1 MNQHNILMMFPDMDS
16 EEMYTIQALMQG
28 MTEQQQQ
35 QFLSVYKGKRKDRTL
50 MLVLALIGFFGAAG
64 IHRLVAGDIGM
75 GILYFFTAG
84 LCFIGTIVDLI
95 NINSITLKHNL
106 TQATEAANLVKM
118 MNNQYPQQYPV
129 Q

>member
-1 MNQHNILMMFPDMDS
+1 MDQHNILMMFPDMDS
-16 EEMYTIQALMQG
+16 EEMYSIQALMQG
-28 MTEQQQQ
+28 MTENQQQ
-35 QFLSVYKGKRKDRTL
+35 QFLSIYKGKRKDRTL
-50 MLVLALIGFFGAAG
+50 MLVLAIVGFFGAAG
-64 IHRLVAGDIGM
+64 IHRLIAGDIGM

-118 MNNQYPQQYPV
+118 MNQPPQQFNV

>member
-16 EEMYTIQALMQG
+16 EELYNIQALMQG

-35 QFLSVYKGKRKDRTL
+35 QFLSIYKGKRKDRTL

-64 IHRLVAGDIGM
+64 IHRLISGDIGM

-84 LCFIGTIVDLI
+84 LCFIGTIVDII
-95 NINSITLKHNL
+95 NIGSITLKHNL
-106 TQATEAANLVKM
+106 AQATEAANLVRM
-118 MNNQYPQQYPV
+118 MNQPPQQFNV
-129 Q
+129 H